1 MEKKLVE
8 RYFSENAKAWITDA
22 YVKGDYNYPVGYHR
36 NRIVTG
42 ILGNVDVHEGKK
54 MIDFGCGGGDLCF
67 ATAGLGYSVTG
78 VDQSKDMIDICLLKK
93 SSEFKE
99 LSSSINFI
107 HCNLEDAP
115 KNFQDAQHD
124 IITAMG
130 FIGYLPSDDI
140 LFSIAN
146 KLLKPGGKLIVSCRN
161 RLFNVFSG
169 SKYLPLEIENDFAD
183 SLVQEA
189 NRLFHQVPAGLAEKF
204 LISLK
209 ETSSH
214 ILETDFGKS
223 NKNEHTDPEFKSE
236 IEAKQHTPEQIK
248 HVAES
253 NGFTIKKIYRE
264 VQIFSGLKPR
274 L

>member
-1 MEKKLVE
+1 
-8 RYFSENAKAWITDA
+8 
-22 YVKGDYNYPVGYHR
+22 
-36 NRIVTG
+36 
-42 ILGNVDVHEGKK
+42 
-54 MIDFGCGGGDLCF
+54 
-67 ATAGLGYSVTG
+67 
-78 VDQSKDMIDICLLKK
+78 
-93 SSEFKE
+93 
-99 LSSSINFI
+99 
-107 HCNLEDAP
+107 
-115 KNFQDAQHD
+115 
-124 IITAMG
+124 MG

-253 NGFTIKKIYRE
+253 NGFTIKNYYGIHPH
-264 VQIFSGLKPR
+264 IFSPKMNSLLPPQVFNKLSDCLCVFEDQPIS
-274 L
+274 LTWSSVFIAVCEKK